1 MNLSQV
7 EATVKV
13 KAVRKESEALEAM
26 NSQLLANQ
34 ASLKASL
41 ATAQTTSAERAA
53 QIVDLNEQ
61 VPSLGL

>member
-1 MNLSQV
+1 MSQV
-7 EATVKV
+7 EATVKL

-41 ATAQTTSAERAA
+41 VTAQMTSAERAA

-61 VPSLGL
+61 VPSLGP